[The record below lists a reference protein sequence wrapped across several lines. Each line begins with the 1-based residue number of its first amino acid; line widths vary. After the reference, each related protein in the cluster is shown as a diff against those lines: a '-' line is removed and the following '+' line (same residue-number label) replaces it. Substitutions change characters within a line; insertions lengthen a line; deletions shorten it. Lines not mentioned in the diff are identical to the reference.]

1 MTKSDLNTLLF
12 DQEFGNQVEKLRT
25 EMQNEEDTKFYPGQ
39 SKKKISLREVL
50 EFLFKHIKEYFK
62 KKKEEIEKNMKKIK
76 AQQIKSNQMN
86 SLLNSNKKVVTQKNF
101 ISFGNKKDYSSDSSS
116 SDSYKLPVLK
126 KPKTV
131 LNNKL
136 KLDIFNK
143 EAWSKRTFQE
153 NELLLHNELKYQI
166 MLTNNIESKERFQNF
181 FNQIEKLKQVD
192 INEYIRSLEEN
203 FDSYKDELSDLIEA
217 REMEER
223 INKFLFNFHV
233 DREKVIFNKKILS
246 EKIKIKDNKFD
257 VLMGKKFL
265 KNNE

>member
-1 MTKSDLNTLLF
+1 
-12 DQEFGNQVEKLRT
+12 
-25 EMQNEEDTKFYPGQ
+25 
-39 SKKKISLREVL
+39 
-50 EFLFKHIKEYFK
+50 
-62 KKKEEIEKNMKKIK
+62 
-76 AQQIKSNQMN
+76 
-86 SLLNSNKKVVTQKNF
+86 
-101 ISFGNKKDYSSDSSS
+101 
-116 SDSYKLPVLK
+116 
-126 KPKTV
+126 
-131 LNNKL
+131 
-136 KLDIFNK
+136 
-143 EAWSKRTFQE
+143 
-153 NELLLHNELKYQI
+153 

>member
-1 MTKSDLNTLLF
+1 
-12 DQEFGNQVEKLRT
+12 
-25 EMQNEEDTKFYPGQ
+25 MQT
-39 SKKKISLREVL
+39 
-50 EFLFKHIKEYFK
+50 
-62 KKKEEIEKNMKKIK
+62 
-76 AQQIKSNQMN
+76 QQLKSNQMN

-101 ISFGNKKDYSSDSSS
+101 TSFGNTKDYSSDSSS
-116 SDSYKLPVLK
+116 SESYKLPVLK

-131 LNNKL
+131 LDNKL

-166 MLTNNIESKERFQNF
+166 MLTNNIESNERFQNF